1 MNKKIRIAAIIG
13 AVIFSI
19 VILSSPSNPIV
30 IPVPTTNST
39 GTKYVEIIATNLH
52 KPWAMDFADDRIF
65 FTEKVGKIRV
75 INSGVLLEEPLANLH
90 VVDVTDGGLLGL
102 ALHPDFEH
110 NHYLYVFYTYPE
122 ENKLWNKVIRIT
134 ESENKITDAVV
145 ILDKIPGAEFDN
157 GGVIKFGPDE
167 KLYIATGDA
176 TNKTAAQDLESL
188 SGKILRLNDD
198 GTTPFDNPFHNL
210 VFSYGHRNPQGMA
223 WDKSGNLYVTEHGPT
238 KNDEINLVKAG
249 QNFGWPDQECSGDKN
264 FVDPLVCYNPSLEP
278 AGIVFYSSNKL
289 DLGND
294 LIMATL
300 RGTNLYQLTI
310 DNGIITAQKSI
321 LGGAGRIRDVNEG
334 PDGYLYIFTGNT
346 DGRGFPD
353 KTDDKLIRIVK

>member
-1 MNKKIRIAAIIG
+1 MNKKIRIVAIIG

-39 GTKYVEIIATNLH
+39 GTKYVEIIATNLQ
-52 KPWAMDFADDRIF
+52 KPWAMDFADEQIF

-110 NHYLYVFYTYPE
+110 NHYLYAFYTYAE

-134 ESENKITDAVV
+134 ESENKLTDAIV

-310 DNGIITAQKSI
+310 DNGIITEQKSI

>member
-1 MNKKIRIAAIIG
+1 VNKKIRIAGIIG
-13 AVIFSI
+13 AVIASI
-19 VILSSPSNPIV
+19 IILSSPSDPIV

-39 GTKYVEIIATNLH
+39 GTKSVEVIATNLQ
-52 KPWAMDFADDRIF
+52 KPWAIDFADDRIF
-65 FTEKVGKIRV
+65 FTEKVGKIR
-75 INSGVLLEEPLANLH
+75 IIDSGVLLEEPLASLR
-90 VVDVTDGGLLGL
+90 VADITDAGLLGL
-102 ALHPDFEH
+102 ALHPNFEN
-110 NHYLYVFYTYPE
+110 NHFLYVFYTYE
-122 ENKLWNKVIRIT
+122 KENKLWNKVIRIT
-134 ESENKITDAVV
+134 ESENKLSAAMV

-157 GGVIKFGPDE
+157 GGVIKFGPDG

-176 TNKTAAQDLESL
+176 TDEHAAQDLQSL

-198 GTTPFDNPFHNL
+198 GTTPFDNPFRNL
-210 VFSYGHRNPQGMA
+210 IFSYGHRNPQGMA

-238 KNDEINLVKAG
+238 KNDEINLVKSG
-249 QNFGWPDQECSGDKN
+249 QNFGWPDQECSDDEN
-264 FVDPLVCYNPSLEP
+264 FIDSLICYNPSLEP

-289 DLGND
+289 DFEND

-300 RGTNLYQLTI
+300 RGTNLYKITT
-310 DNGIITAQKSI
+310 DNGVVTAQKSI

-334 PDGYLYIFTGNT
+334 PDGYLYILTGNT